1 MITRKG
7 DIQSEIR
14 EQMRGGNGRAVMTK
28 LSGALPEK
36 MRIFSTISLM
46 PGDSIGYHVHEGETE
61 LFYFVKGS
69 CKVNDNH
76 GEEAVLTAG
85 DVLSTP
91 SGHGHSVE
99 NVGDDEVLMV
109 AVIVL
114 D

>member
-28 LSGALPEK
+28 LSAELPEK

-46 PGDSIGYHVHEGETE
+46 PGDSIGYHIHEGETE

-69 CKVNDNH
+69 CKVRDDDAEN
-76 GEEAVLTAG
+76 VLTAG

-99 NVGDDEVLMV
+99 NVGEDEVLMV